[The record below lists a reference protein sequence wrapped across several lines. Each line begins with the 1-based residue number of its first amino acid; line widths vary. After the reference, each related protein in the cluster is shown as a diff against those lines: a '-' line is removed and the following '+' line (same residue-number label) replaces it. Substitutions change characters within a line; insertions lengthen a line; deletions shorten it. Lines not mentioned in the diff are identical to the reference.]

1 MSKEKREVLGQRIQI
16 ARLKKGFTQEELG
29 ALLEINGKSVSKWER
44 GVAVPSLEHLYKI
57 CIILEIS
64 LDELL
69 DIQSS
74 PVR

>member
-44 GVAVPSLEHLYKI
+44 GVAVPSLDHLYKI
-57 CIILEIS
+57 CKILEIS

>member
-1 MSKEKREVLGQRIQI
+1 MSKKLGQRIQI

-29 ALLEINGKSVSKWER
+29 ALLEVNGKSVSKWER
-44 GVAVPSLEHLYKI
+44 GVTVSSLDHLYKI
-57 CIILEIS
+57 CKILEIS

-69 DIQSS
+69 DIQGS